1 MVDLGIYDFENF
13 PYITKPDPKAIQSGE
28 RTLRLLDA
36 IDQMRHLTSVGEV
49 MVRYPLL
56 PRHSRALVE
65 ALKRYPH
72 MIRPVIICVAFLSA
86 KTPFVLPPGEEDIAR
101 SAHRRFNNA
110 FGDFISY
117 QTIYRKYSELP
128 SQKKREEFCSSN
140 YLDMQSMDEI
150 LHITDQLC
158 QITQEMGVPVG
169 ECNVTD
175 QETFAHDLLV
185 CMGAG
190 LVQYVCI
197 KKRDLHPPWLGLV
210 PQSPAV
216 HPGRRDSHDHQ
227 DVCPHRV
234 PALPRLGP

>member
-1 MVDLGIYDFENF
+1 
-13 PYITKPDPKAIQSGE
+13 
-28 RTLRLLDA
+28 
-36 IDQMRHLTSVGEV
+36 

-150 LHITDQLC
+150 LHITDR
-158 QITQEMGVPVG
+158 QE
-169 ECNVTD
+169 
-175 QETFAHDLLV
+175 A
-185 CMGAG
+185 CM
-190 LVQYVCI
+190 
-197 KKRDLHPPWLGLV
+197 
-210 PQSPAV
+210 S
-216 HPGRRDSHDHQ
+216 
-227 DVCPHRV
+227 
-234 PALPRLGP
+234 